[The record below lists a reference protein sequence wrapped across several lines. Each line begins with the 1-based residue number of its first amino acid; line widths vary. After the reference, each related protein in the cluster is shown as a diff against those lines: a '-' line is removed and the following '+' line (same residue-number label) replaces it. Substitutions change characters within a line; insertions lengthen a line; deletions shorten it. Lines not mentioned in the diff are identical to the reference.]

1 MQKAKPKFRVRQ
13 EAKEKNKDKRSD
25 LFLGLPCLTH
35 VCEEGKESSLRYH
48 RPSFCLSIFFV
59 FYSFFFSFFPP
70 KARERAS
77 TRRENEIDERV
88 HKTGLF
94 GLPWVLLVYV
104 FRLLIYSFSP
114 WARRKDVFVLQVL
127 FLFKAKKSLW
137 FWRKSLLHDRPAI
150 GEVAVGRPISSSFYA
165 VFFLVLVTS
174 FYSVFFGVLLVTAFN
189 VL

>member
-59 FYSFFFSFFPP
+59 FYSFSFSFFPP

-104 FRLLIYSFSP
+104 FRLLIYFFRLEREERTSLFFKFCFCSRRRSHCDFEGSRYCTIVLPLARWLLGAQFRVPFTPFSF
-114 WARRKDVFVLQVL
+114 
-127 FLFKAKKSLW
+127 
-137 FWRKSLLHDRPAI
+137 
-150 GEVAVGRPISSSFYA
+150 
-165 VFFLVLVTS
+165 
-174 FYSVFFGVLLVTAFN
+174 
-189 VL
+189 